1 MTTKKSKKTD
11 GRMFS
16 IAPFRAIRDKKLST
30 TELAVLMVLGS
41 HTNTD
46 GLCFIRQGK
55 IAEYLNKSRKTINIS
70 ISNIRKL
77 GYINVIKTKD
87 KSCCTYQMLFD
98 ASPDDVLRSLEDKHS
113 SEIDGDKSLDCYT
126 DVSDGCYT
134 DVIPECNTEVTHNG
148 EPINGEPINNNI
160 DSDSNSLNLYNKII
174 NHYNSVLSLKSLN
187 WTKCQ
192 SASKNKTVSE
202 RLGKELDEFGY
213 DFIIAAI
220 DKLSETK
227 YGVSIAGQGKY
238 PKVTLFFILTKLEKI
253 NSDGYAEIDEPT
265 SDTPLDKQI
274 HPDVQMLF
282 DLYNSSVQGRA
293 AHSATSIS
301 PKLHQDILNAIE
313 LYGIEELKRFIP
325 VVCQNDYFNGENQN
339 NDDGRVW
346 LGSIGYFFREDKICL
361 IMEDK
366 QYGDPNKFKA
376 PKPKLPKGQK
386 VSDSRFERGLRY
398 FVETGSWDDF
408 SFGPEPKRGLDKRL
422 SKLTDAQYEKY
433 LIAKKQKG

>member
-1 MTTKKSKKTD
+1 MVKKNVAKVWSWEEAITKSDLKPFTRLVLLILRTFMNSKGGGCFPSVSTISKASGMSRSSVISHINIAVERGFVSKTSRKKSGQEWSSNIYTLRFPPEFQLKTSAD
-11 GRMFS
+11 
-16 IAPFRAIRDKKLST
+16 ID
-30 TELAVLMVLGS
+30 ELACSEPNADFIGGGTSVTGGGIDNTLGVVVETD
-41 HTNTD
+41 TNRP
-46 GLCFIRQGK
+46 I
-55 IAEYLNKSRKTINIS
+55 INKPNNKP
-70 ISNIRKL
+70 
-77 GYINVIKTKD
+77 IK
-87 KSCCTYQMLFD
+87 
-98 ASPDDVLRSLEDKHS
+98 
-113 SEIDGDKSLDCYT
+113 
-126 DVSDGCYT
+126 
-134 DVIPECNTEVTHNG
+134 
-148 EPINGEPINNNI
+148 NNI
-160 DSDSNSLNLYNKII
+160 DSDSSSLNLYNKII

-202 RLGKELDEFGY
+202 RLSKELGEFGY

-238 PKVTLFFILTKLEKI
+238 PKITLFFILTKLEKI
-253 NSDGYAEIDEPT
+253 NSDGYAEMDKPT
-265 SDTPLDKQI
+265 PNTSLDKEV
-274 HPDVQMLF
+274 HPDVQALF
-282 DLYNSSVQGRA
+282 DLYNSSVEGRA
-293 AHSATSIS
+293 AHSATSIT

-313 LYGIEELKRFIP
+313 LYGMDELKRHIP

-346 LGSIGYFFREDKICL
+346 LGSIGYFFREDKIGL

-366 QYGDPNKFKA
+366 QYGDPNKVKT
-376 PKPKLPKGQK
+376 PNPKLPKGQQ

-408 SFGPEPKRGLDKRL
+408 SFGPEPKKGLDKRL

-433 LIAKKQKG
+433 LAVI